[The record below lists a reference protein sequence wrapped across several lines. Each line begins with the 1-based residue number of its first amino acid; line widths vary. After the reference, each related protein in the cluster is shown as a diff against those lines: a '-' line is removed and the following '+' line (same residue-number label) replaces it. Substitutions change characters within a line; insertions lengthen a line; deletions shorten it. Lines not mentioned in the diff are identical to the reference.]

1 MDSAIAIIFQLAVLI
16 FSVVIHEVS
25 HGLAANALGDP
36 TAKYAGRLTLNPMSH
51 LDPLGSFLV
60 PLMTYVIP
68 QLFGGSGF
76 IMGWARPVP
85 YNPNYFRMR
94 NRDLGSALVG
104 FAGPAANI
112 GLALIFGLAVRFS
125 PLWAPPGG
133 ALGMLPQLF
142 AMIAITNL
150 ILAVFN
156 LVPLPPL
163 DGSKLLFALL
173 PPSAYGARAFLEQYS
188 FILLVLFIL
197 YFSGWIWPVVLAL
210 FRLISGFSP

>member
-1 MDSAIAIIFQLAVLI
+1 MDNAIAIIFQLAVLI

-25 HGLAANALGDP
+25 HGLAANSLGDP
-36 TAKYAGRLTLNPMSH
+36 TAKDAGRLTLNPMSH

-94 NRDLGSALVG
+94 NRDFGSALVG
-104 FAGPAANI
+104 FAGPGANI
-112 GLALIFGLAVRFS
+112 ALALAFGLAVRFS
-125 PLWAPPGG
+125 PLWAPAGG
-133 ALGMLPQLF
+133 AMGALPELF
-142 AMIAITNL
+142 AMITITNL

-173 PPSAYGARAFLEQYS
+173 PGAYGARAFLEQYS

-210 FRLISGFSP
+210 FRLISGFPL